1 MHRRFIVCYS
11 AFWICV
17 LAYGSVLV
25 RKNAVAHAKPEVIP
39 GAREHSREEAI
50 LRRLADYE
58 RQAKGQ
64 LNGLAGLEA
73 KQASRAEAAKH
84 TYEARCRLQF
94 AKSAAWSNVLATNK
108 PTFEWLRHQADESPT
123 RSAHCT
129 ICSGS
134 GTLAFCI
141 LCDNSGKCP
150 SCKGRGV
157 GNYSEICPTCMGVG
171 KCFLCAGSGR
181 MTCHYCDDGTISR
194 RLPPPPASL
203 PVRCDPV
210 PAPVILAAKSNPGE
224 PASLS
229 AAEARRM
236 LQGPQLARPPIVVS
250 HLNNGLLLMIAL
262 LLGLALAFRKF
273 VGPRDDGAKA
283 WHLSSSTAANFPA
296 GIRAEDKDFTEF
308 ITAFPKGTSGRSP
321 NDMPTDP
328 AVAGIDTVA
337 DFLARAAKLL
347 VAQRKLL
354 EDIVRETD
362 QAGRQRILADLRR
375 EVCTLKGEAGLPEV
389 LLIWQMAAALEGLL
403 KQLTDKVG
411 NVTGSTL
418 RTVAGGVDL
427 LADLCQPGFK
437 ADLLTAQPLK
447 FLAVDDDPISRKALS
462 VALRKAL
469 SQPELAEDGVAALA
483 LATSHAYD
491 VIFLDVQMPGM
502 DGFELCT
509 KIHDTVSNPA
519 TPVVFVTV
527 QSDFETHANSTL
539 SGGSDLM
546 GKPFLS
552 FEVTVKAL
560 TLALRGRL
568 QARASTAA
576 ADFDAKTAELIQPT
590 PEKARGEFAGIL
602 TAPAR
607 STDSAPSS
615 QLINSGRTLPQ
626 PCPETRPAVGEAI
639 TASRELRPDDF
650 ADQFLTR
657 AAAQLAPVR
666 ELFQAIF
673 QTAEAAERQEMLAE
687 VYLCIHALDPKSN
700 FTAMHPA
707 IQMSAALQG
716 LLRKL
721 LENPKQATPST
732 LVTVAAGVDLLQ
744 DLCVPGLK
752 PDLMTNPP
760 IRMLVVDDDA
770 ISRRAVV
777 YALQTAF
784 EKPDAVESGE
794 AALALAAERPFDLIF
809 LDVHMPGMD
818 GFTTCAKLH
827 ESALNRTTP
836 VVFVTGQDDF
846 NARTQMSRSGGNDF
860 VGKPFLISEITVK
873 AITFTLRGRLEK
885 LEATLT

>member
-25 RKNAVAHAKPEVIP
+25 RKNAVAHAKPDVTP
-39 GAREHSREEAI
+39 GAREPNREEAI

-64 LNGLAGLEA
+64 LNGLTGLEA

-108 PTFEWLRHQADESPT
+108 PTFEWLRHQADQSPSQ
-123 RSAHCT
+123 SAQCT
-129 ICSGS
+129 ICNGS
-134 GTLAFCI
+134 GTFAFCI

-157 GNYSEICPTCMGVG
+157 GNYSEICPTCLGVG

-194 RLPPPPASL
+194 RLPPPPTSL

-210 PAPVILAAKSNPGE
+210 PAPVTVAAKSKPVE
-224 PASLS
+224 LASLS
-229 AAEARRM
+229 PAEARRM
-236 LQGPQLARPPIVVS
+236 LLGPQLAGPPPVNR
-250 HLNNGLLLMIAL
+250 LYNGLLLLFAL
-262 LLGLALAFRKF
+262 LLGLVLAFRKF
-273 VGPRDDGAKA
+273 AGPRDEGAKA
-283 WHLSSSTAANFPA
+283 WQFASSAAANFPM
-296 GIRAEDKDFTEF
+296 GIRAEDKDFAEF
-308 ITAFPKGTSGRSP
+308 ITAFPKGTSVRSP
-321 NDMPTDP
+321 KDTTAESASA
-328 AVAGIDTVA
+328 AVDTVS
-337 DFLARAAKLL
+337 DFLVRAANLL

-362 QAGRQRILADLRR
+362 PPARQRILADLRR
-375 EVCTLKGEAGLPEV
+375 EICTLKGEAGLPEV

-427 LADLCQPGFK
+427 LVDLCQPGFK
-437 ADLLTAQPLK
+437 PDLLTAQPLK

-527 QSDFETHANSTL
+527 QSDFETHANATL
-539 SGGSDLM
+539 SGGCDLM

-568 QARASTAA
+568 QARASTASA
-576 ADFDAKTAELIQPT
+576 GFGAKTAELILPA
-590 PEKARGEFAGIL
+590 PEKARCESTGIL
-602 TAPAR
+602 NVPAR

-615 QLINSGRTLPQ
+615 QLINSGPTLPQ
-626 PCPETRPAVGEAI
+626 PCLGTRPPVAEDL
-639 TASRELRPDDF
+639 TASRELRPEDF

-666 ELFQAIF
+666 ELFQSIF
-673 QTAEAAERQEMLAE
+673 QTAEAADRQEMLAE
-687 VYLCIHALDPKSN
+687 IYLCIHALDPKTN

-721 LENPKQATPST
+721 LENPKHATPST

-752 PDLMTNPP
+752 ADLMTNPP

-809 LDVHMPGMD
+809 LDVHMPAMD

-827 ESALNRTTP
+827 ESALNRATP

-873 AITFTLRGRLEK
+873 ALTFTLRGRLEK
-885 LEATLT
+885 LEATMT